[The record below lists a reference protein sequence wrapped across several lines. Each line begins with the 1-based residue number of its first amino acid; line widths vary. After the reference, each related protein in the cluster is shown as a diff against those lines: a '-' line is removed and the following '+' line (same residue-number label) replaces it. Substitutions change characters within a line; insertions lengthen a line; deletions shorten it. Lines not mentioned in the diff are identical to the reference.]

1 MQASALASASGPDS
15 PFCCMPMTQRSF
27 AIDVHQGDI
36 IVSLAEEGFRAV
48 YYKPSD
54 QPQLVL
60 KHRTETDDYDL
71 LAQARQAA
79 KQKARELGWIA

>member
-1 MQASALASASGPDS
+1 MA
-15 PFCCMPMTQRSF
+15 QRSF

-54 QPQLVL
+54 QPQLVIR
-60 KHRTETDDYDL
+60 HRTQTDDHEL
-71 LAQARQAA
+71 LAQAWRAA
-79 KQKARELGWIA
+79 NDKARELGWIV